1 MDNDINSLPNKSKFK
16 NGLADKYSI
25 EQMRGKEGLNLVKRF
40 LDKELGEKEL
50 YKTISKWEI
59 LEDCQRCQGED
70 IRIFVD
76 RFDMAYKAEV
86 NVCGVRLP
94 SEVRAFMLLGRARV
108 DDKVSRSLILS
119 KLNYNE
125 GDTLYE
131 PMESQILEVLGGGPG
146 MQMESQGLLA
156 VEVIPMQGERCYVI
170 QNGGRCKKEKRRQGR
185 PTEGQ
190 GW

>member
-1 MDNDINSLPNKSKFK
+1 
-16 NGLADKYSI
+16 
-25 EQMRGKEGLNLVKRF
+25 MRGKEGLNLVKRF

-170 QNGGRCKKEKRRQGR
+170 DGDRYKTVDAAKRRREDKEDR
-185 PTEGQ
+185 PKDKDGSEISVHSITV
-190 GW
+190 W